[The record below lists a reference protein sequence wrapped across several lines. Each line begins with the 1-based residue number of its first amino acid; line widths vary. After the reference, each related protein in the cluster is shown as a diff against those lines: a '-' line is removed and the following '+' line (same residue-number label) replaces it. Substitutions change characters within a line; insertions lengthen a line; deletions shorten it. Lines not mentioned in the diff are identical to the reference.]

1 MIKTDSENTS
11 ELPEIEKPEIEK
23 HYTYDVR
30 KLNDSGVDQMRFELG
45 DTIVEGADK
54 TCVLC
59 DEEYK
64 AIIDK
69 SFSEKKSWKRA
80 RFLCLKAI
88 VMKLSYEVDYKADSI
103 SFSLSQRYDNWKR
116 MYDEEKKLNGYGSIS
131 SALGRNSLKEEHYFT
146 LGMLNNHKAL

>member
-1 MIKTDSENTS
+1 MNEINSENENTT
-11 ELPEIEKPEIEK
+11 KYPEIEK

-30 KLNDSGVDQMRFELG
+30 KLNDNGVNQMRFELG

-64 AIIDK
+64 AMIDK
-69 SFSEKKSWKRA
+69 AFSENKNWKRA
-80 RFLCLKAI
+80 KFLCLKAI

-103 SFSLSQRYDNWKR
+103 SFSLSQRYEHWRK
-116 MYDEEKKLNGYGSIS
+116 MYEEEKKLNEHSSIS
-131 SALGRNSLKEEHYFT
+131 STLGKNNLKNEHYFT
-146 LGMLNNHKAL
+146 LGMLNNPKTL